1 MPLRSGLLFI
11 ALCACGPAVAQGTLD
26 PDDPCRGDGIVR
38 PYAPLREADVMWH
51 RRVWRVIDLSEP
63 TNQLLARPAVGA
75 TRCRSL
81 IEVIRHGVRDEGG
94 IRAFLAGGD
103 GLDDG
108 FRTVLGRTPLMHDL
122 AALDTLPGIAVSRYM
137 IKEDWI
143 FDKARSVMEVRII
156 GLAPMKEVRGELGEL
171 RGYRPMFWLYYPEC
185 RQLFAWW
192 VAGKGPEGSP
202 VTFET
207 VLNRRLF
214 RGTITKVSNMQDRAI
229 NGTSMSLDA
238 LLESDAVRRQL
249 EAIGFDLWHY

>member
-1 MPLRSGLLFI
+1 MALRFDAMLISAIASLSLQGQDLL
-11 ALCACGPAVAQGTLD
+11 GPDG
-26 PDDPCRGDGIVR
+26 PCQGDGIVR
-38 PYAPLREADVMWH
+38 PYARLREADAIWS
-51 RRVWRVIDLSEP
+51 RRVWRVIDLNESW
-63 TNQLLARPAVGA
+63 NQLLAKPATGTA
-75 TRCRSL
+75 QCRSL
-81 IEVIRHGVRDEGG
+81 IEVILHGLHDEGG
-94 IRAFLAGGD
+94 IRAFVAGKD
-103 GLDDG
+103 GLDEG

-122 AALDTLPGIAVSRYM
+122 AALDTLRGIAVGRYM

-202 VTFET
+202 VSFET
-207 VLNRRLF
+207 VLDRRLF
-214 RGTITKVSNMQDRAI
+214 RGTITKVSNMQDRA
-229 NGTSMSLDA
+229 TSATNTSIDA

-249 EAIGFDLWHY
+249 EAVGFDLWHY